1 MRTKSYLLAAALLL
15 AAHVSAAAQPG
26 VELWYKLAP
35 PGQGFSALTP
45 TRAAHESQTNP
56 ADSRMKMEIYTSEGE
71 GRFFYISSLNF
82 AGLFQPSAAN
92 FESFVKGFLESFCG
106 TQRQAGLNCE
116 TPFERDLTL
125 GGHRGRQFKV
135 VTSGQSVRVEGVLRI
150 YMTQKHFY
158 ALQALGARE
167 GDAVIDKFLRSF
179 AITQAA
185 PARAR

>member
-1 MRTKSYLLAAALLL
+1 MRIKSYLPAAALLV
-15 AAHVSAAAQPG
+15 AMHVSAAAQPG

-35 PGQGFSALTP
+35 PGEGFSVLTP
-45 TRAAHESQTNP
+45 TRAAHQTQTNP
-56 ADSRMKMEIYTSEGE
+56 ADPRMKMEIYTSEGE
-71 GRFFYISSLNF
+71 DRMFYISSLNF
-82 AGLFQPSAAN
+82 TGLFQPTPAG
-92 FESFVKGFLESFCG
+92 FEAFVKGFLESFCG

-135 VTSGQSVRVEGVLRI
+135 VMSGRSITLEGVLRV
-150 YMTQKHFY
+150 YMTTKHVY
-158 ALQALGARE
+158 VLQAIGARE

-185 PARAR
+185 PAPAR